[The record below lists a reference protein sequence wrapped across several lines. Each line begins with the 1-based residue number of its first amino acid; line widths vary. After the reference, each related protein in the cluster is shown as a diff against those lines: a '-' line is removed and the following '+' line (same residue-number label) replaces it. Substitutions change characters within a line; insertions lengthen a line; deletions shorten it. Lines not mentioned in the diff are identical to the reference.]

1 MFRRLIAL
9 IVLAWAAGFVWF
21 TITLPQPMTGEKT
34 DAVVVLTGGQGRI
47 KRGIEVLQQG
57 WAPRMLVSGVDR
69 EVKPREFEAE
79 YRVPPQLMRCCITLG
94 YESVDTRTNASETSR
109 WLAET
114 NARSVRLVTTDW
126 HMRRAS
132 WEMDRLLP
140 ADIAVRYDAVPSHPS
155 LETLFIEYHKFLAR
169 LLAQLWGE

>member
-1 MFRRLIAL
+1 MLRRLFAIL
-9 IVLAWAAGFVWF
+9 FLAWALAFVWF
-21 TITLPQPMTGEKT
+21 AVSLPQPMGSEKT
-34 DAVVVLTGGQGRI
+34 DAVVVLTGGEGRI
-47 KRGIEVLQQG
+47 KRGIEVVQNG

-69 EVKPREFEAE
+69 EVKPREFQVQ
-79 YRVPPQLMRCCITLG
+79 YRVPPELMRCCITLG
-94 YESVDTRTNASETSR
+94 FESVDTRTNASETSR

-132 WEMDRLLP
+132 WEMTRLLP

-155 LETLFIEYHKFLAR
+155 LQTLFIEYHKLLAR
-169 LLAQLWGE
+169 VLAQVWGE

>member
-1 MFRRLIAL
+1 MLRRLFAIL
-9 IVLAWAAGFVWF
+9 FLAWALGFVWF
-21 TITLPQPMTGEKT
+21 AVSLPQPMGSEKT
-34 DAVVVLTGGQGRI
+34 DAVVVLTGGEGRI
-47 KRGIEVLQQG
+47 KRGIEVVQNG

-69 EVKPREFEAE
+69 EVKPREFQVQ
-79 YRVPPQLMRCCITLG
+79 YRVPPELMRCCITLG
-94 YESVDTRTNASETSR
+94 FESVDTRTNASETSR

-132 WEMDRLLP
+132 WEMTRLLP

-155 LETLFIEYHKFLAR
+155 LQTLFIEYHKLLAR
-169 LLAQLWGE
+169 VLAQVWGE